1 MVKPFPIRES
11 SILSLA
17 ELVSRLLGLLFL
29 AHFVTHLGLQE
40 SAAFRMTL
48 PLVGIA
54 AAFGSIGL
62 PQALTRLFA
71 STSHHEK
78 HPVSRRDLQTALTAT
93 LCATSVTAL
102 LLAALSWLATREAF
116 DRRDLARLLEA
127 TAPLLLLMCATG
139 SLRGIL
145 LGLGSTYAPALA
157 QVLEVSTRLT
167 CLLLLIPLGADSAQ
181 AGLFTMTVG
190 EAMAGLFLALLL
202 FLYVQK
208 RGLENQ
214 RRTRGDLLPVLRMA
228 LAPTGQALLASLGYA
243 LELPLAQ
250 ELLARTHSNAIS
262 TAWIAEYSLIAL
274 PLLCAP
280 MVFSD
285 GIATA
290 LLPVAAAER
299 TQAGAAAFS
308 FYLRRAIGAVAMI
321 ALPTTGALL
330 VLAPLLTGW
339 FGSGSAGLLLVM
351 LAPLTLPLYLQA
363 PLSALLQAQGHSR
376 ALLAAGLC
384 GDLARL
390 GGLWLFLGASG
401 LGREGLALAFAC
413 SVLMQTGVLLV
424 MAARIAP
431 LVMPWQTLFRSLQA
445 ALGMAILM
453 LLIKNFL

>member
-17 ELVSRLLGLLFL
+17 ELVSRLLGLMFL

-40 SAAFRMTL
+40 SATFRMTL

-78 HPVSRRDLQTALTAT
+78 HPVPRRDLQTALAAT
-93 LCATSVTAL
+93 LGAAAVTAL
-102 LLAALSWLATREAF
+102 LLTALSWLVTREAF

-157 QVLEVSTRLT
+157 QVLEVATRLT
-167 CLLLLIPLGADSAQ
+167 CLLLVIPFGADSAQ
-181 AGLFTMTVG
+181 AGLFTMTIG
-190 EAMAGLFLALLL
+190 EAVAGLFLAVLL
-202 FLYVQK
+202 FMHVQK
-208 RGLENQ
+208 RGLEKKH
-214 RRTRGDLLPVLRMA
+214 RPRGDLLPVLRMA

-250 ELLARTHSNAIS
+250 ELLARTHGTASA
-262 TAWIAEYSLIAL
+262 TAWIGEYAAIAL

-299 TQAGAAAFS
+299 AHAGFAAFS

-321 ALPTTGALL
+321 ALPATGALL
-330 VLAPLLTGW
+330 VLAPTLTAW
-339 FGSGSAGLLLVM
+339 FDSASAGLLLVM

-376 ALLAAGLC
+376 ALLTAGLC
-384 GDLARL
+384 GDAARL

-401 LGREGLALAFAC
+401 LGRDGLALAFAC
-413 SVLMQTGVLLV
+413 SVLIQTSVLLV

-431 LVMPWQTLFRSLQA
+431 LSIPWQTLFRSLQA
-445 ALGMAILM
+445 ALGTA
-453 LLIKNFL
+453 LLLLFIKGV